1 MYKILVL
8 ILSAITCYAQTINE
22 YEDVDYKFSNSIGTT
37 TREFFDSSR
46 SNWLGTGH
54 RPLRVVIWYPTDNNA
69 AGNFKE
75 NGTEEL
81 SIYKDAN
88 ISMQSAKYP
97 LILLSHG
104 SGQNA
109 LDMQWLGHYLSS
121 HGYITVSINHY
132 GTAQEERQTGRMP
145 LSDFCSWERPQDL
158 SAVLN
163 SILQDP
169 MFGERI
175 DTVRIGAAGF
185 SAGGA
190 TVIWAAGAVLNMET
204 LRKYS
209 PPPPP
214 ILADEIN
221 NFIELSK
228 TDPIVKKSFERA
240 ENSFKDKRIKA
251 VFAHAP
257 AIGYGFSQEGLRDVE
272 VPVKIVVGENDIVA
286 PAELNAKRYA
296 KYILNSELVLLPGEL
311 GHYTKQISDE
321 DKRKDMEQV
330 SKLAL
335 EFFNEKIN
343 R

>member
-1 MYKILVL
+1 MCKFL
-8 ILSAITCYAQTINE
+8 ILFLLAIACYAQTTNE
-22 YEDVDYKFSNSIGTT
+22 QECAEHKFPNSIGAA
-37 TREFFDSSR
+37 TREFFDSTR
-46 SNWLGTGH
+46 SNWLGTGP
-54 RPLRVVIWYPTDNNA
+54 RPLRVVAWYPADSGSTIETI
-69 AGNFKE
+69 G
-75 NGTEEL
+75 NGTERI
-81 SIYKDAN
+81 SIYKDGN
-88 ISMQSAKYP
+88 ISSQSTKYP

-121 HGYITVSINHY
+121 HGYITVSINHF
-132 GTAQEERQTGRMP
+132 GTPQEERQKKLMP

-163 SILQDP
+163 SLLQDP
-169 MFGERI
+169 MFAGRI
-175 DTVRIGAAGF
+175 DTGRIGAAGF

-190 TVIWAAGAVLNMET
+190 TVIWSAGAVLSMET

-240 ENSFKDKRIKA
+240 ENSFKDNRIKA

-257 AIGYGFSQEGLRDVE
+257 AIGYGFSQEGLSDVK
-272 VPVKIVVGENDIVA
+272 VPVRIVVGENDIVA

-296 KYILNSELVLLPGEL
+296 KYISNSELVILPGEL
-311 GHYTKQISDE
+311 GHFTRQISEGD
-321 DKRKDMEQV
+321 RSKDLEQV

-335 EFFNEKIN
+335 EFFNEKLN